1 MGRGP
6 TKAKAGGGAS
16 ALAGPR
22 PRQYRPGGVIQGTGL
37 ACLELEPAPDPAGAG
52 ANQGAGRRNTGSHT
66 PAGLTVAA
74 LRLSSTAL
82 KRQNKRPHNLLLPHI
97 HDLASKQMPAAIS
110 SLTA

>member
-52 ANQGAGRRNTGSHT
+52 PTKVPAEET
-66 PAGLTVAA
+66 PA
-74 LRLSSTAL
+74 
-82 KRQNKRPHNLLLPHI
+82 
-97 HDLASKQMPAAIS
+97 PAHLQA
-110 SLTA
+110 

>member
-37 ACLELEPAPDPAGAG
+37 ACLEPAPDPAGAG
-52 ANQGAGRRNTGSHT
+52 PTKVPAEET
-66 PAGLTVAA
+66 PA
-74 LRLSSTAL
+74 
-82 KRQNKRPHNLLLPHI
+82 
-97 HDLASKQMPAAIS
+97 PAHLQA
-110 SLTA
+110 